1 MKRIRRKKKREKKWI
16 GANTNDN
23 LCALSRELKCIK
35 QWMVENENKKN
46 WSRKHYQNLTMKN
59 GLMLGMF
66 RSSIEILHG
75 FVCMCVFFFKYMD
88 GSIFWCILF
97 HFSPSNLLEVYLMVV
112 AFSPRVWRRKLN
124 NQEYERTKNGKQ
136 DCGIC
141 YIWCEIIKVEKE

>member
-1 MKRIRRKKKREKKWI
+1 MNWSKHKWQPVCIEQRIEMHKTMNGRKWEQK
-16 GANTNDN
+16 
-23 LCALSRELKCIK
+23 ELKPETLSEPYYEKWTHARYVPFIYWNTSWFC
-35 QWMVENENKKN
+35 V
-46 WSRKHYQNLTMKN
+46 Y
-59 GLMLGMF
+59 
-66 RSSIEILHG
+66 
-75 FVCMCVFFFKYMD
+75 VCVFFFKYMD